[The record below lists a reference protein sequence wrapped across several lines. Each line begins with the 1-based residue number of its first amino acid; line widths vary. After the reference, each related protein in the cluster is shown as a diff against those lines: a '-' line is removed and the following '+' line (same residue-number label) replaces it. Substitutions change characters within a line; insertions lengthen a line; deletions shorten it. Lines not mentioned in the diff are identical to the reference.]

1 MDELIMTINV
11 KTYEGYCVKGGKM
24 KVYMVPFTAEAEGKY
39 FKGATEFRSYD
50 TQRENENEF
59 FLSARYIL
67 RGKDFSGRKCSIF
80 IENNS
85 TEEGIIPTIITDSP
99 DLAFLESAD
108 LYSQL
113 ETDSNKVTVRI
124 YTKK

>member
-1 MDELIMTINV
+1 M
-11 KTYEGYCVKGGKM
+11 
-24 KVYMVPFTAEAEGKY
+24 YMVPFTAEAEGKY

-67 RGKDFSGRKCSIF
+67 RGKDFSGRKCSIL

-85 TEEGIIPTIITDSP
+85 TEEGIIPTIVTDSP
-99 DLAFLESAD
+99 NLAFLESVS
-108 LYSQL
+108 LIL
-113 ETDSNKVTVRI
+113 CVCPNI
-124 YTKK
+124 NFIWNN